1 MLKIYYMYFIYL
13 TMKLELIIFA
23 ITSFLVVNSYCEN
36 KYIQKIISYKKYFEM
51 ATYAFVGFSLYLM
64 VKRNPNQSRS
74 MMSQVSN
81 IIKHM
86 PIDRNASS
94 MLTPLFDIND
104 NINGETTGLL
114 SSFIAPQQKRMLNSG
129 NDSTKRSVSET
140 KKKWVASQQNWKCGL
155 CNVQLQAWFEVDHR
169 IELENGGSNHVNNL
183 IALCRDCHGKKTMM
197 SRL

>member
-1 MLKIYYMYFIYL
+1 MG
-13 TMKLELIIFA
+13 
-23 ITSFLVVNSYCEN
+23 
-36 KYIQKIISYKKYFEM
+36 
-51 ATYAFVGFSLYLM
+51 TYAFVGFSLYLM
-64 VKRNPNQSRS
+64 VKKNPNQSRS

-129 NDSTKRSVSET
+129 NETTKRSVSET
-140 KKKWVASQQNWKCGL
+140 KKKWVASKQNWNCG
-155 CNVQLQAWFEVDHR
+155 
-169 IELENGGSNHVNNL
+169 
-183 IALCRDCHGKKTMM
+183 
-197 SRL
+197 